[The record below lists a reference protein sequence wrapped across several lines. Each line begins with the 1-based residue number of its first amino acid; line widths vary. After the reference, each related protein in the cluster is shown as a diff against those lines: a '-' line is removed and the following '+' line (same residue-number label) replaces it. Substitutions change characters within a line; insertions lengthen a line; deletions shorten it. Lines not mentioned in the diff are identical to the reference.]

1 MRKKIFKNMCLLAL
15 VTILL
20 SSLLVTIVYYANSDA
35 RMKSEVREETR
46 FVRGAVELSGQ
57 DYLATV
63 ENTANRITL
72 IDTDGTVLYD
82 NQADPATMENHSDRE
97 EFQEAST
104 AGAGEATRISDTIA
118 EQTFY
123 YAVKLQNGQVL
134 RVAATTDSVF
144 AAVLAVLPWILGVE
158 VLVAVCTVLFSNFL
172 TKKIVAPINRLDL
185 DHPADN
191 EIYDELSPLLGK
203 ISRQNEVIAQQ
214 MKSLREKQEEFTSI
228 TENMSEGFLVL
239 DNNTDILSY
248 NTSALRLLG
257 AETVPAESH
266 VSALALNRSAGFRSA
281 VDGALAGKRSEQL
294 VRQGGRCCQ
303 VMANPVLRDGE
314 VEGAVVVILDI
325 TEREERENLRRE
337 FTANVSHE
345 LKTPLTSISGFAE
358 IIKNG
363 IVKPEDI
370 PRFAGNIYEESQ
382 RLVTLVDDILN
393 LSRLDEADVQLE
405 REDFDLSSLARD
417 VAGRLK
423 ASAKKNGV
431 VITVI
436 GDKAEINGVKSI
448 VDEMVFNLVDNA
460 VKYNKQNGRVTVTV
474 GSSSDGTA
482 LTVTDTGIGIPQ
494 AECGPGV
501 RALLPGG
508 QEPLQGDW
516 RHGPGALHRQAWG
529 GLPQRQG
536 QPAEHRRRRHHR
548 APGISQLITSSSLK
562 IFPRKGKGLPA
573 GRLFP
578 FAFAGSIQEQAE
590 GVALCVE
597 EHDDPLVL

>member
-82 NQADPATMENHSDRE
+82 NQADPATMENHSGRE

-172 TKKIVAPINRLDL
+172 TKKIVTPINRLDL

-214 MKSLREKQEEFTSI
+214 MKSLREKQEEFTSL

-239 DNNTDILSY
+239 DHHTDILSY

-257 AETVPAESH
+257 AEAVPAESH

-474 GSSSDGTA
+474 DSSSDGTA

-494 AECGPGV
+494 ADVDRVFERFYRVDKSHSKEIGGTGLGLSIVKHGAAFHNAKVSLQSTEGEGTTV
-501 RALLPGG
+501 RLV
-508 QEPLQGDW
+508 
-516 RHGPGALHRQAWG
+516 
-529 GLPQRQG
+529 
-536 QPAEHRRRRHHR
+536 
-548 APGISQLITSSSLK
+548 
-562 IFPRKGKGLPA
+562 FPN
-573 GRLFP
+573 
-578 FAFAGSIQEQAE
+578 
-590 GVALCVE
+590 
-597 EHDDPLVL
+597 

>member
-82 NQADPATMENHSDRE
+82 NQADPATMENHSNRE

-257 AETVPAESH
+257 AEAVPAESH

-474 GSSSDGTA
+474 DSSSDGTA

-494 AECGPGV
+494 ADVDRVFERFYRV
-501 RALLPGG
+501 DKSHSKEIGG
-508 QEPLQGDW
+508 TGLGLSIVK
-516 RHGPGALHRQAWG
+516 HGAALHDAQVELESTEGEGTVVR
-529 GLPQRQG
+529 L
-536 QPAEHRRRRHHR
+536 
-548 APGISQLITSSSLK
+548 
-562 IFPRKGKGLPA
+562 IFP
-573 GRLFP
+573 
-578 FAFAGSIQEQAE
+578 
-590 GVALCVE
+590 
-597 EHDDPLVL
+597 

>member
-1 MRKKIFKNMCLLAL
+1 MCLLAL

-104 AGAGEATRISDTIA
+104 AGAGEATRISYTIA
-118 EQTFY
+118 LQTFY

-474 GSSSDGTA
+474 DSSSDGTA

-494 AECGPGV
+494 ADVDRVFERFYRVDKSHSKEIGGTGLGLSIVKHGAAFHNAKVSLQSTEGEGTTV
-501 RALLPGG
+501 RLV
-508 QEPLQGDW
+508 
-516 RHGPGALHRQAWG
+516 
-529 GLPQRQG
+529 
-536 QPAEHRRRRHHR
+536 
-548 APGISQLITSSSLK
+548 
-562 IFPRKGKGLPA
+562 FPN
-573 GRLFP
+573 
-578 FAFAGSIQEQAE
+578 
-590 GVALCVE
+590 
-597 EHDDPLVL
+597 

>member
-1 MRKKIFKNMCLLAL
+1 MCLLAL

-257 AETVPAESH
+257 AEAVPVESH

-474 GSSSDGTA
+474 DSSSDGTA

-494 AECGPGV
+494 ADVDRVFERFYRVDKSHSKEIGGTGLGLSIVKHGAAFHNAKVSLQSTEGEGTTV
-501 RALLPGG
+501 RLV
-508 QEPLQGDW
+508 
-516 RHGPGALHRQAWG
+516 
-529 GLPQRQG
+529 
-536 QPAEHRRRRHHR
+536 
-548 APGISQLITSSSLK
+548 
-562 IFPRKGKGLPA
+562 FPN
-573 GRLFP
+573 
-578 FAFAGSIQEQAE
+578 
-590 GVALCVE
+590 
-597 EHDDPLVL
+597 

>member
-257 AETVPAESH
+257 ADAAPAESH

-474 GSSSDGTA
+474 DSSSDGTA

-494 AECGPGV
+494 ADVDRVFERFYRVDKSHSKEIGGTGLGLSIVKHGAAFHNAKVSLQSTEGEGTTV
-501 RALLPGG
+501 RLV
-508 QEPLQGDW
+508 
-516 RHGPGALHRQAWG
+516 
-529 GLPQRQG
+529 
-536 QPAEHRRRRHHR
+536 
-548 APGISQLITSSSLK
+548 
-562 IFPRKGKGLPA
+562 FPN
-573 GRLFP
+573 
-578 FAFAGSIQEQAE
+578 
-590 GVALCVE
+590 
-597 EHDDPLVL
+597 

>member
-214 MKSLREKQEEFTSI
+214 IKSLREKQEEFTSI

-257 AETVPAESH
+257 AEAVPAESH

-382 RLVTLVDDILN
+382 RLVTLVDDILT

-474 GSSSDGTA
+474 DSSSDGTA

-494 AECGPGV
+494 ADVDRVFERFSRVDKSHSKEIGGTGLGLSIVKHGAAFHNAKVSLQSTEGEGTTV
-501 RALLPGG
+501 RLV
-508 QEPLQGDW
+508 
-516 RHGPGALHRQAWG
+516 
-529 GLPQRQG
+529 
-536 QPAEHRRRRHHR
+536 
-548 APGISQLITSSSLK
+548 
-562 IFPRKGKGLPA
+562 FPN
-573 GRLFP
+573 
-578 FAFAGSIQEQAE
+578 
-590 GVALCVE
+590 
-597 EHDDPLVL
+597 

>member
-257 AETVPAESH
+257 AEAVPAESH

-303 VMANPVLRDGE
+303 VMANPVLREGE

-474 GSSSDGTA
+474 DSSSDGTA

-494 AECGPGV
+494 ADVDRVFERFYRVDKSHSKEIGGTGLGLSIVKHGAAFHNAKVSLQSTEGEGTTV
-501 RALLPGG
+501 RLV
-508 QEPLQGDW
+508 
-516 RHGPGALHRQAWG
+516 
-529 GLPQRQG
+529 
-536 QPAEHRRRRHHR
+536 
-548 APGISQLITSSSLK
+548 
-562 IFPRKGKGLPA
+562 FPN
-573 GRLFP
+573 
-578 FAFAGSIQEQAE
+578 
-590 GVALCVE
+590 
-597 EHDDPLVL
+597 

>member
-172 TKKIVAPINRLDL
+172 TKKIVTPINRLDL

-474 GSSSDGTA
+474 DSSSEGTA

-494 AECGPGV
+494 ADVDRVFERFYRVDKSHSKEIGGTGLGLSIVKHGAAFHNAKVSLQSTEGEGTTV
-501 RALLPGG
+501 RLV
-508 QEPLQGDW
+508 
-516 RHGPGALHRQAWG
+516 
-529 GLPQRQG
+529 
-536 QPAEHRRRRHHR
+536 
-548 APGISQLITSSSLK
+548 
-562 IFPRKGKGLPA
+562 FPN
-573 GRLFP
+573 
-578 FAFAGSIQEQAE
+578 
-590 GVALCVE
+590 
-597 EHDDPLVL
+597 

>member
-1 MRKKIFKNMCLLAL
+1 MCLLAL

-82 NQADPATMENHSDRE
+82 NQDDPATMENHSDRE

-257 AETVPAESH
+257 AEAVPAESH

-474 GSSSDGTA
+474 DSSSDGTA

-494 AECGPGV
+494 ADVDRVFERFYRVDKSHSKEIGGTGLGLSIVKHGAAFHNAKVSLQSTEGEGTTV
-501 RALLPGG
+501 RLV
-508 QEPLQGDW
+508 
-516 RHGPGALHRQAWG
+516 
-529 GLPQRQG
+529 
-536 QPAEHRRRRHHR
+536 
-548 APGISQLITSSSLK
+548 
-562 IFPRKGKGLPA
+562 FPN
-573 GRLFP
+573 
-578 FAFAGSIQEQAE
+578 
-590 GVALCVE
+590 
-597 EHDDPLVL
+597 

>member
-1 MRKKIFKNMCLLAL
+1 MCLLAL

-158 VLVAVCTVLFSNFL
+158 VLVALCTVLFSNFL

-257 AETVPAESH
+257 AEAVPAESH

-474 GSSSDGTA
+474 DSSSDGTA

-494 AECGPGV
+494 ADVDRVFERFYRVDKSHSKEIGGTGLGLSIVKHGAAFHNAKVSLQSTEGEGTTV
-501 RALLPGG
+501 RLV
-508 QEPLQGDW
+508 
-516 RHGPGALHRQAWG
+516 
-529 GLPQRQG
+529 
-536 QPAEHRRRRHHR
+536 
-548 APGISQLITSSSLK
+548 
-562 IFPRKGKGLPA
+562 FPN
-573 GRLFP
+573 
-578 FAFAGSIQEQAE
+578 
-590 GVALCVE
+590 
-597 EHDDPLVL
+597 

>member
-1 MRKKIFKNMCLLAL
+1 MCLLAL

-104 AGAGEATRISDTIA
+104 AGAGEATRISATIA

-257 AETVPAESH
+257 AEAVPAESH

-474 GSSSDGTA
+474 DSSSDGTA

-494 AECGPGV
+494 ADVDRVFERFYRVDKSHSKEIGGTGLGLSIVKHGAAFHNAKVSLQSTEGEGTTV
-501 RALLPGG
+501 RLV
-508 QEPLQGDW
+508 
-516 RHGPGALHRQAWG
+516 
-529 GLPQRQG
+529 
-536 QPAEHRRRRHHR
+536 
-548 APGISQLITSSSLK
+548 
-562 IFPRKGKGLPA
+562 FPN
-573 GRLFP
+573 
-578 FAFAGSIQEQAE
+578 
-590 GVALCVE
+590 
-597 EHDDPLVL
+597 

>member
-257 AETVPAESH
+257 AEAVPAESH

-303 VMANPVLRDGE
+303 VLANPVLRDGE

-474 GSSSDGTA
+474 DSSSEGTA

-494 AECGPGV
+494 ADVDRVFERFYRVDKSHSKEIGGTGLGLSIVKHGAAFHNAKVSLQSTEGEGTTV
-501 RALLPGG
+501 RLV
-508 QEPLQGDW
+508 
-516 RHGPGALHRQAWG
+516 
-529 GLPQRQG
+529 
-536 QPAEHRRRRHHR
+536 
-548 APGISQLITSSSLK
+548 
-562 IFPRKGKGLPA
+562 FPN
-573 GRLFP
+573 
-578 FAFAGSIQEQAE
+578 
-590 GVALCVE
+590 
-597 EHDDPLVL
+597 

>member
-303 VMANPVLRDGE
+303 VMANPVLRVGE

-460 VKYNKQNGRVTVTV
+460 VKYNKQSGRVTVTV
-474 GSSSDGTA
+474 DSSSDGTA

-494 AECGPGV
+494 ADVDRVFERFYRVDKSHSKEIGGTGLGLSIVKHGAAFHNAKVSLQSTEGEGTTV
-501 RALLPGG
+501 RLV
-508 QEPLQGDW
+508 
-516 RHGPGALHRQAWG
+516 
-529 GLPQRQG
+529 
-536 QPAEHRRRRHHR
+536 
-548 APGISQLITSSSLK
+548 
-562 IFPRKGKGLPA
+562 FPN
-573 GRLFP
+573 
-578 FAFAGSIQEQAE
+578 
-590 GVALCVE
+590 
-597 EHDDPLVL
+597 

>member
-257 AETVPAESH
+257 AEAVPAESH

-325 TEREERENLRRE
+325 TEREERENLRRD

-474 GSSSDGTA
+474 DSSSDGTA

-494 AECGPGV
+494 ADVDRVFERFYRVDKSHSKEIGGTGLGLSIVKHGAAFHNAKVSLQSTEGEGTTV
-501 RALLPGG
+501 RLV
-508 QEPLQGDW
+508 
-516 RHGPGALHRQAWG
+516 
-529 GLPQRQG
+529 
-536 QPAEHRRRRHHR
+536 
-548 APGISQLITSSSLK
+548 
-562 IFPRKGKGLPA
+562 FPN
-573 GRLFP
+573 
-578 FAFAGSIQEQAE
+578 
-590 GVALCVE
+590 
-597 EHDDPLVL
+597 

>member
-123 YAVKLQNGQVL
+123 YAVKLHNGQVL

-257 AETVPAESH
+257 AEAVPAESH

-474 GSSSDGTA
+474 DSSSDGTA

-494 AECGPGV
+494 ADVDRVFERFYRVDKSHSKEIGGTGLGLSIVKHGAAFHNAKVSLQSTEGEGTTV
-501 RALLPGG
+501 RLV
-508 QEPLQGDW
+508 
-516 RHGPGALHRQAWG
+516 
-529 GLPQRQG
+529 
-536 QPAEHRRRRHHR
+536 
-548 APGISQLITSSSLK
+548 
-562 IFPRKGKGLPA
+562 FPN
-573 GRLFP
+573 
-578 FAFAGSIQEQAE
+578 
-590 GVALCVE
+590 
-597 EHDDPLVL
+597 

>member
-345 LKTPLTSISGFAE
+345 LKTPLTSILGTAE
-358 IIKNG
+358 ILQNG
-363 IVKPEDI
+363 LVKPEDV
-370 PRFAGNIYEESQ
+370 PHFAGNIHRETE
-382 RLVTLVDDILN
+382 RLIGLVNDIIK
-393 LSRLDEADVQLE
+393 LSRLDEGGGLGQWETVDLYEEARAVLEQLAPAAQ
-405 REDFDLSSLARD
+405 RKQ
-417 VAGRLK
+417 VTTRLQGGE
-423 ASAKKNGV
+423 ALVRGV
-431 VITVI
+431 PQIVE
-436 GDKAEINGVKSI
+436 EIVY
-448 VDEMVFNLVDNA
+448 NLCDNA
-460 VKYNKQNGRVTVTV
+460 IAYNRANGSVTVTV
-474 GSSSDGTA
+474 ENTA
-482 LTVTDTGIGIPQ
+482 FGPRITVADTGIGIPREAQ
-494 AECGPGV
+494 GRVFERFYRVDKSHSSGGTGLGLSIVKHGAAYLGAQVELHSEPG
-501 RALLPGG
+501 
-508 QEPLQGDW
+508 
-516 RHGPGALHRQAWG
+516 HGSTFTLTFPKAGA
-529 GLPQRQG
+529 
-536 QPAEHRRRRHHR
+536 
-548 APGISQLITSSSLK
+548 
-562 IFPRKGKGLPA
+562 
-573 GRLFP
+573 
-578 FAFAGSIQEQAE
+578 
-590 GVALCVE
+590 
-597 EHDDPLVL
+597 

>member
-82 NQADPATMENHSDRE
+82 NPADPATMENHSDRE
-97 EFQEAST
+97 EFQEASM
-104 AGAGEATRISDTIA
+104 AGAGEATRISDTNA

-257 AETVPAESH
+257 AEAVPAESH

-474 GSSSDGTA
+474 DRSSDGTA

-494 AECGPGV
+494 ADVDRVFERFYRVDKSHSKEIGGTGLGLSIVKHGAAFHNAKVSLQSTEGEGTTV
-501 RALLPGG
+501 RLV
-508 QEPLQGDW
+508 
-516 RHGPGALHRQAWG
+516 
-529 GLPQRQG
+529 
-536 QPAEHRRRRHHR
+536 
-548 APGISQLITSSSLK
+548 
-562 IFPRKGKGLPA
+562 
-573 GRLFP
+573 FP
-578 FAFAGSIQEQAE
+578 F
-590 GVALCVE
+590 
-597 EHDDPLVL
+597 

>member
-1 MRKKIFKNMCLLAL
+1 MCLLAL

-474 GSSSDGTA
+474 DSSSDGTA

-494 AECGPGV
+494 ADVDRVFERFYRV
-501 RALLPGG
+501 DKSHSKEIGG
-508 QEPLQGDW
+508 TGLGLSIVKHGAAFHNAKVSLESTEGQGTVI
-516 RHGPGALHRQAWG
+516 RLV
-529 GLPQRQG
+529 
-536 QPAEHRRRRHHR
+536 
-548 APGISQLITSSSLK
+548 
-562 IFPRKGKGLPA
+562 FPN
-573 GRLFP
+573 
-578 FAFAGSIQEQAE
+578 
-590 GVALCVE
+590 
-597 EHDDPLVL
+597 

>member
-97 EFQEAST
+97 EFQEASM

-474 GSSSDGTA
+474 DSSSDGTA

-494 AECGPGV
+494 ADVDRVFERFYRVDKSHSKEIGGTGLGLSIVKHGAAFHNAKVSLQSTEGEGTTV
-501 RALLPGG
+501 RLV
-508 QEPLQGDW
+508 
-516 RHGPGALHRQAWG
+516 
-529 GLPQRQG
+529 
-536 QPAEHRRRRHHR
+536 
-548 APGISQLITSSSLK
+548 
-562 IFPRKGKGLPA
+562 FPN
-573 GRLFP
+573 
-578 FAFAGSIQEQAE
+578 
-590 GVALCVE
+590 
-597 EHDDPLVL
+597 

>member
-1 MRKKIFKNMCLLAL
+1 MCLLAL

-214 MKSLREKQEEFTSI
+214 IKSLREKQEEFTSI

-257 AETVPAESH
+257 AEAVPAESH

-363 IVKPEDI
+363 IVKPVDI

-474 GSSSDGTA
+474 DSSSDGTA

-494 AECGPGV
+494 ADVDRVFERFYRVDKSHSKEIGGTGLGLSIVKHGAAFHNAKVSLQSTEGEGTTV
-501 RALLPGG
+501 RLV
-508 QEPLQGDW
+508 
-516 RHGPGALHRQAWG
+516 
-529 GLPQRQG
+529 
-536 QPAEHRRRRHHR
+536 
-548 APGISQLITSSSLK
+548 
-562 IFPRKGKGLPA
+562 FPN
-573 GRLFP
+573 
-578 FAFAGSIQEQAE
+578 
-590 GVALCVE
+590 
-597 EHDDPLVL
+597 

>member
-1 MRKKIFKNMCLLAL
+1 MC
-15 VTILL
+15 I
-20 SSLLVTIVYYANSDA
+20 
-35 RMKSEVREETR
+35 R
-46 FVRGAVELSGQ
+46 
-57 DYLATV
+57 
-63 ENTANRITL
+63 
-72 IDTDGTVLYD
+72 
-82 NQADPATMENHSDRE
+82 DR
-97 EFQEAST
+97 
-104 AGAGEATRISDTIA
+104 A
-118 EQTFY
+118 E
-123 YAVKLQNGQVL
+123 
-134 RVAATTDSVF
+134 S
-144 AAVLAVLPWILGVE
+144 
-158 VLVAVCTVLFSNFL
+158 
-172 TKKIVAPINRLDL
+172 
-185 DHPADN
+185 
-191 EIYDELSPLLGK
+191 
-203 ISRQNEVIAQQ
+203 
-214 MKSLREKQEEFTSI
+214 
-228 TENMSEGFLVL
+228 
-239 DNNTDILSY
+239 
-248 NTSALRLLG
+248 
-257 AETVPAESH
+257 VPAESH

-474 GSSSDGTA
+474 DSSSDGTA

-494 AECGPGV
+494 ADVDRVFERFYRVDKSHSKEIGGTGLGLSIVKHGAAFHNAKVSLQSTEGEGTTV
-501 RALLPGG
+501 RLV
-508 QEPLQGDW
+508 
-516 RHGPGALHRQAWG
+516 
-529 GLPQRQG
+529 
-536 QPAEHRRRRHHR
+536 
-548 APGISQLITSSSLK
+548 
-562 IFPRKGKGLPA
+562 FPN
-573 GRLFP
+573 
-578 FAFAGSIQEQAE
+578 
-590 GVALCVE
+590 
-597 EHDDPLVL
+597 

>member
-1 MRKKIFKNMCLLAL
+1 MCLLAL

-257 AETVPAESH
+257 AEAVPAESH

-345 LKTPLTSISGFAE
+345 LKMPLTSISGFAE

-474 GSSSDGTA
+474 DSSSDGTA

-494 AECGPGV
+494 ADVDRVFERFYRVDKSHSKEIGGTGLGLSIVKHGAAFHNAKVSLQSTEGEGTTV
-501 RALLPGG
+501 RLV
-508 QEPLQGDW
+508 
-516 RHGPGALHRQAWG
+516 
-529 GLPQRQG
+529 
-536 QPAEHRRRRHHR
+536 
-548 APGISQLITSSSLK
+548 
-562 IFPRKGKGLPA
+562 FPN
-573 GRLFP
+573 
-578 FAFAGSIQEQAE
+578 
-590 GVALCVE
+590 
-597 EHDDPLVL
+597 